1 LGSGSNGNA
10 TLIATEKVRLL
21 VDIGFSFRE
30 TCKRLTAIG
39 EDPQRID
46 AVLISHEHSD
56 HVAGLPQLAKRL
68 KAPIYLTG
76 MTNDAL
82 DWNSVEPK
90 LELFDAGQR
99 LTIGDIDIDTFTVPH
114 DAVDPV
120 AFCFRSQGVKVG
132 VVTDL
137 GYMPESVRRQID
149 GCVLL
154 IIESN
159 HDLDMLKVG
168 PHPWF
173 VKQRV
178 MSRVGHL
185 SNEAVSDFLSTDFD
199 RSTQVVILS
208 HLSDANN
215 HPAIARLFAESA
227 LEQVSARDT
236 RIVVAEQKQPTEVFT
251 F

>member
-1 LGSGSNGNA
+1 MGSGSGGNA

-30 TCKRLTAIG
+30 TCKRLRAVG
-39 EDPQRID
+39 EDPERID

-56 HVAGLPQLAKRL
+56 HVAGLGQLAKRL
-68 KAPIYLTG
+68 KAPIHITG
-76 MTNDAL
+76 RTNDAL
-82 DWNSVEPK
+82 DWDSVEPV
-90 LELFDAGQR
+90 LEHFDAGRR
-99 LTIGDIDIDTFTVPH
+99 LTIGDVDIDTFTVPH
-114 DAVDPV
+114 DAADPV
-120 AFCFRSQGVKVG
+120 AFCFRAQGVKVG
-132 VVTDL
+132 LVTDL
-137 GYMPESVRRQID
+137 GYMPESVRRQIG
-149 GCVLL
+149 GCDLL
-154 IIESN
+154 MIESN

-185 SNEAVSDFLSTDFD
+185 SNQALSDFLSTDFD

-215 HPAIARLFAESA
+215 HPAIARLFAQSA
-227 LEQVSARDT
+227 LEQAGARDT
-236 RIVVAEQKQPTEVFT
+236 RIVVAEQKRPTEVFR

>member
-1 LGSGSNGNA
+1 MGSGSNGNA

>member
-1 LGSGSNGNA
+1 MGSGSAGNA
-10 TLIATEKVRLL
+10 TLIATEKARLL

-39 EDPQRID
+39 EDPKRID
-46 AVLISHEHSD
+46 GVLISHEHSD

-68 KAPIYLTG
+68 KAPIYMTPLTNG
-76 MTNDAL
+76 AM
-82 DWNSVEPK
+82 DWNSVEPT
-90 LELFDAGQR
+90 LELFDAGRR

-149 GCVLL
+149 GCDLL

-185 SNEAVSDFLSTDFD
+185 SNQAVSDFLSTDFD
-199 RSTQVVILS
+199 RSTSVVILS

-227 LEQVSARDT
+227 LEQASARNT
-236 RIVVAEQKQPTEVFT
+236 QIVVAQQTQPTEVFT

>member
-1 LGSGSNGNA
+1 MGSGSGGNA

-30 TCKRLTAIG
+30 TCKRLKSVG

-56 HVAGLPQLAKRL
+56 HIAGLPQLAKRL
-68 KAPIYLTG
+68 KAPIHITAL
-76 MTNDAL
+76 TNDAL
-82 DWNSVEPK
+82 DWNSVKPQ
-90 LELFDAGQR
+90 LEYFEAGR
-99 LTIGDIDIDTFTVPH
+99 GLTIGDIEIDSFTVPH

-120 AFCFRSQGVKVG
+120 AFCFRAQGVKVG
-132 VVTDL
+132 LVTDL
-137 GYMPESVRRQID
+137 GYMPESVRRNIS
-149 GCVLL
+149 GCDLL
-154 IIESN
+154 MIESN

-185 SNEAVSDFLSTDFD
+185 SNQAVSDFLSTDFD
-199 RSTQVVILS
+199 RSTRTVILS

-215 HPAIARLFAESA
+215 HPAIARLFAQSA
-227 LEQVSARDT
+227 LEQACARDT
-236 RIVVAEQKQPTEVFT
+236 RIVVAEQRRPTEVFEL
-251 F
+251 

>member
-1 LGSGSNGNA
+1 MGSGSGGNA

-30 TCKRLTAIG
+30 TCKRLSAVG

-56 HVAGLPQLAKRL
+56 HVSGLPQLAKRL
-68 KAPIYLTG
+68 KAPIHITPL
-76 MTNDAL
+76 TNDTL
-82 DWNSVEPK
+82 DWNSVEPA
-90 LELFDAGQR
+90 LELFDAGRR
-99 LTIGDIDIDTFTVPH
+99 LTIGDIDVDTFTVPH
-114 DAVDPV
+114 DAADPV

-132 VVTDL
+132 LVTDL

-149 GCVLL
+149 GCDLL

-185 SNEAVSDFLSTDFD
+185 SNQALSDFLSTDFD
-199 RSTQVVILS
+199 RSTKVVILS
-208 HLSDANN
+208 HLSHANN

-227 LEQVSARDT
+227 LEQACARDT
-236 RIVVAEQKQPTEVFT
+236 RIVVAEQKRPTEVFQ

>member
-1 LGSGSNGNA
+1 MGSGSNGNA

-56 HVAGLPQLAKRL
+56 HVAGLQQLAKRL

-82 DWNSVEPK
+82 DWNSVDPV

-137 GYMPESVRRQID
+137 GYMPESVRRQTG
-149 GCVLL
+149 GCGLL

-236 RIVVAEQKQPTEVFT
+236 RIVVADQKQPTEVFT

>member
-1 LGSGSNGNA
+1 MGSGSGGNA

-30 TCKRLTAIG
+30 TCKRLKSVG

-56 HVAGLPQLAKRL
+56 HVSGLPQLAKRL
-68 KAPIYLTG
+68 KAPIHITAL
-76 MTNDAL
+76 TNDAL
-82 DWNSVEPK
+82 DWNSVKPQ
-90 LELFDAGQR
+90 LEYFEAGRR
-99 LTIGDIDIDTFTVPH
+99 LTIGDIEIDSFTVPH

-120 AFCFRSQGVKVG
+120 AFCFRAQGVKVG
-132 VVTDL
+132 LVTDL
-137 GYMPESVRRQID
+137 GYMPESVRRNIS
-149 GCVLL
+149 GCDLL
-154 IIESN
+154 MIESN

-185 SNEAVSDFLSTDFD
+185 SNQAVSDFLSTDFD
-199 RSTQVVILS
+199 RSTRTVILS

-215 HPAIARLFAESA
+215 HPAIARLFAQSA
-227 LEQVSARDT
+227 LEQACARDT
-236 RIVVAEQKQPTEVFT
+236 RIVVAEQQRPTEVFEL
-251 F
+251 

>member
-1 LGSGSNGNA
+1 MGSGSNGNA

-30 TCKRLTAIG
+30 TCKRLIAIG
-39 EDPQRID
+39 EDPKRID
-46 AVLISHEHSD
+46 GVLVSHEHSD

-68 KAPIYLTG
+68 KAPIYVTPL
-76 MTNDAL
+76 TNDAME
-82 DWNSVEPK
+82 WSSVEPA
-90 LELFDAGQR
+90 LELFDAGRR
-99 LTIGDIDIDTFTVPH
+99 LTIGDIEIDTFTVPH

-120 AFCFRSQGVKVG
+120 AFCFRSQGVKLG

-149 GCVLL
+149 GCDLL

-185 SNEAVSDFLSTDFD
+185 SNQAVSDFLSTDFD
-199 RSTQVVILS
+199 RSTRVVVLS

-227 LEQVSARDT
+227 LDQASARDT
-236 RIVVAEQKQPTEVFT
+236 QIVVAEQKQPTEVFT

>member
-1 LGSGSNGNA
+1 MGSGSGGNA

-30 TCKRLTAIG
+30 TCKRLKSVG

-56 HVAGLPQLAKRL
+56 HIAGLPQLAKRL
-68 KAPIYLTG
+68 KAPIHITAL
-76 MTNDAL
+76 TNDAL
-82 DWNSVEPK
+82 DWNSVKPQ
-90 LELFDAGQR
+90 LEYFEAGRR
-99 LTIGDIDIDTFTVPH
+99 LTIGDIEIDSFTVPH

-120 AFCFRSQGVKVG
+120 AFCFRAQGVKVG
-132 VVTDL
+132 LVTDL
-137 GYMPESVRRQID
+137 GYMPESVRRHIS
-149 GCVLL
+149 GCDLL
-154 IIESN
+154 MIESN

-185 SNEAVSDFLSTDFD
+185 SNQAVSDFLSTDFD
-199 RSTQVVILS
+199 RSTRTLILS

-215 HPAIARLFAESA
+215 HPAIARLFAQSA
-227 LEQVSARDT
+227 LEQACARDT
-236 RIVVAEQKQPTEVFT
+236 RIVVAEQQRPTEVFE

>member
-1 LGSGSNGNA
+1 MGSGSGGNA
-10 TLIATEKVRLL
+10 TVIATEKVRLL

-39 EDPQRID
+39 EDPKRID

-68 KAPIYLTG
+68 KAPIHITG
-76 MTNDAL
+76 LTNDAL
-82 DWNSVEPK
+82 DWNGVDPA
-90 LELFDAGQR
+90 LELFEAGRR

-149 GCVLL
+149 GCDLL

-185 SNEAVSDFLSTDFD
+185 SNQAVSDFLSTDFD
-199 RSTQVVILS
+199 RSTSVVILS

-215 HPAIARLFAESA
+215 HPAIARLFAQSA
-227 LEQVSARDT
+227 LDQASARDT
-236 RIVVAEQKQPTEVFT
+236 RIVVAEQKRPTEVFE

>member
-1 LGSGSNGNA
+1 MGSGSNGNA

-82 DWNSVEPK
+82 DWNSAEPV
-90 LELFDAGQR
+90 LEFFDAGQR

-114 DAVDPV
+114 DAADPV

-149 GCVLL
+149 GCDLL
-154 IIESN
+154 ILESN
-159 HDLDMLKVG
+159 HDLDMLKDG

-178 MSRVGHL
+178 MSRHGHL
-185 SNEAVSDFLSTDFD
+185 SNQAVANFLSTDFD
-199 RSTQVVILS
+199 RSTHVVILS
-208 HLSDANN
+208 HLSDANT
-215 HPAIARLFAESA
+215 HPERARLFAQSA
-227 LEQVSARDT
+227 LEQVSARET
-236 RIVVAEQKQPTEVFT
+236 RIVVADQKQPTEVFT

>member
-1 LGSGSNGNA
+1 MGSGSGGNA

-30 TCKRLTAIG
+30 TCKRLRAVG
-39 EDPQRID
+39 EDPKRID

-68 KAPIYLTG
+68 KAPIHITPL
-76 MTNDAL
+76 TNDAL
-82 DWNSVEPK
+82 DWNSVEPE
-90 LELFDAGQR
+90 LEHFDAGRR

-114 DAVDPV
+114 DAADPV
-120 AFCFRSQGVKVG
+120 AFCFRAQGVKVG
-132 VVTDL
+132 LVTDL
-137 GYMPESVRRQID
+137 GYMPESVRRQIS
-149 GCVLL
+149 GCDLL
-154 IIESN
+154 MIESN

-185 SNEAVSDFLSTDFD
+185 SNQALSDFLSTDFD

-215 HPAIARLFAESA
+215 HPAIARLFAQSA
-227 LEQVSARDT
+227 LEQACARDT
-236 RIVVAEQKQPTEVFT
+236 RIVVAEQKRPTEVFR